1 MMHLGKSTA
10 GILLVLAVLLG
21 TPDAAG
27 AAGKAELPGTLRWH
41 RSERRVDAD
50 ISGWPLAYA
59 LERIAA
65 VSGYEVFVE
74 PDLEGR
80 VAARFQNR
88 PEREALASLLS
99 DVNFAVVPGASRRA
113 RLLVFRSST
122 SDAVQAVKVRRT
134 EGEDADGAAVL
145 ERELIVRLKPGAKMS
160 IAELA
165 KKLGAR
171 IAGSI
176 DSLGAHR
183 LVFEDEAAADAA
195 RSSLASEEDVAGV
208 ESNYVLRNPS
218 RIDPLPGGSA
228 APLGIRARPV
238 SDGSSVIVALLDTGV
253 SASGLPNADFLLPS
267 VSIGG
272 SGTEAGL
279 THGSAMFE
287 TILQGLSLSQR
298 GDSGQPVR
306 VLPIDIYGG
315 RAETSTFELAQGIAV
330 ALERG
335 ADVLNLSL
343 SGPSPSPVV
352 HDVLKQATA
361 AGVVAFGAPGNEPT
375 TSPTYPAA
383 YPEVVAV
390 TASERSGQLAS
401 YANRGAFV
409 DLIAPGTSVVPYAG
423 EAWVVNGTSVSTA
436 YAAGVA
442 AGLLADSGRTSTE
455 VLVQMRERLAF
466 KPVPPKP

>member
-1 MMHLGKSTA
+1 MMRLRQWAA
-10 GILLVLAVLLG
+10 GILLALAIPG
-21 TPDAAG
+21 SGIGWGHAAD
-27 AAGKAELPGTLRWH
+27 LPGTLRWH
-41 RSERRVDAD
+41 RVERRVDAD
-50 ISGWPLAYA
+50 INGWPLAYA

-74 PDLEGR
+74 PELESR

-99 DVNFAVVPGASRRA
+99 DVNFAVVPGASRPS

-122 SDAVQAVKVRRT
+122 SEATQAVKARQA
-134 EGEDADGAAVL
+134 EADEATGTNVL
-145 ERELIVRLKPGAKMS
+145 GRELIVRLKPGSKMS
-160 IAELA
+160 IQELA

-171 IAGSI
+171 VAGSI

-183 LVFEDEAAADAA
+183 LIFDDEASATAA
-195 RSSLASEEDVAGV
+195 RTSLASEEEVAAV
-208 ESNYVLRNPS
+208 ESNYSLRNPS

-238 SDGSSVIVALLDTGV
+238 SDGSSVIVALLDTGLP
-253 SASGLPNADFLLPS
+253 SSGLPHSDFLLPS
-267 VSIGG
+267 VNIGG
-272 SGTEAGL
+272 AGTEAGL

-306 VLPIDIYGG
+306 VLPVDIYGG
-315 RAETSTFELAQGIAV
+315 RSETSTFELAQGIAA

-352 HDVLKQATA
+352 HDVLKQANA

-375 TSPTYPAA
+375 TSATYPAA

-401 YANRGAFV
+401 YANRGSFV

-423 EAWVVNGTSVSTA
+423 ETWVVNGTSVSTA

-442 AGLLADSGRTSTE
+442 AGLLADSGRTSAE

-466 KPVPPKP
+466 KPEPPKP